1 MDYCDRK
8 LIPWYVEGYIFSG
21 MYGPRT
27 WPELATNLAA
37 AMQGNGTAIMNILLD
52 DVELSTSVKPRTAQ
66 AITAVTC
73 VDTPP
78 YPPNIDKAS
87 VLQKNI
93 DEAVLTYELTSKRFA
108 SLELDM
114 CHHWTS
120 RETERFTG
128 TGDVSVVYRFAN

>member
-1 MDYCDRK
+1 
-8 LIPWYVEGYIFSG
+8 

-27 WPELATNLAA
+27 WPELAANLAA
-37 AMQGNGTAIMNILLD
+37 AMQGNGTAIMNNLQD
-52 DVELSTSVKPRTAQ
+52 DVELDTSVKAKTAQ

-78 YPPNIDKAS
+78 YPTNVDKAS

-93 DEAVLTYELTSKRFA
+93 DEAVLTYELTSKKFA

-114 CHHWTS
+114 CHHWTP

-128 TGDVSVVYRFAN
+128 TCAVSCLQLAN